1 MMSAIRDWGE
11 IRDRWSRDFEN
22 LLDGLNMAIG
32 EEVSKSTRNQLELAM
47 EIVKEH
53 RKVMLEVVQTLEG
66 MDRRLHGIDIAA
78 YGSQEPQ
85 GTPGEKPSPG
95 RGQPRSGRR

>member
-1 MMSAIRDWGE
+1 MSAIRDWEE

-22 LLDGLNMAIG
+22 VVDGLNMALD
-32 EEVSKSTRNQLELAM
+32 EKVSTPTKNQLELAV

-53 RKVMLEVVQTLEG
+53 QKVILEVVHTLKR

-78 YGSQEPQ
+78 E
-85 GTPGEKPSPG
+85 SPG
-95 RGQPRSGRR
+95 DSKERRLRRS